1 MSGTSMDF
9 RAFQSAETV
18 QSEFFHC
25 KAPHHRSVNHGAP
38 QCSVVRAIDTCE
50 IAHESARKSVAGA
63 RWVMH
68 LFEWERGDAEGAI
81 LMNKHRAVFT
91 ALDHERFR
99 AQLEDVA
106 SGAHQVVFV
115 GKLACF
121 GVIDHQDVRVPE
133 S

>member
-1 MSGTSMDF
+1 MAGPGMAF
-9 RAFQSAETV
+9 RAFQSTETV
-18 QSEFFHC
+18 QPEFFHG

-38 QCSVVRAIDTCE
+38 QFRIAGVIDTGE

-81 LMNKHRAVFT
+81 LMNQHRAVFT
-91 ALDHERFR
+91 ALDHERLR

-115 GKLACF
+115 
-121 GVIDHQDVRVPE
+121 
-133 S
+133 